1 MNKKLLTAAMA
12 AAIAAPLA
20 TPTVVSADTTVYGRI
35 NNAVVY
41 RDYGEDDTQTDGQ
54 IDVESN
60 ASRFGFKGSE
70 DLGNGLKALFQME
83 FAVDTAN
90 GVATSSSNVSN
101 RLGWAGLSGAWGTG
115 AIGRQWTPYYG
126 AVNKTD
132 IFQMAQFNDFI
143 LAGTVKVSSSGTEG
157 SIDNTTGRIGDAIAY
172 VSPTFFGGLSASL
185 AVIAAS
191 ESDLPNLNE
200 ELFDVYNPAINWNRG
215 GLSVG
220 LSAMMFQGD
229 DDNSDY
235 DDLGALDDT
244 QYGVSAKYT
253 YKKMFAV
260 IGQFESYD
268 GDDSMYA
275 IAGEYYFG
283 NNTLRALYAYTDM
296 DSDGLIGV
304 AGSIARDNG
313 DVGEDLSNMDKS
325 YNTYELELQHN
336 FSKRTL
342 MYVSYKDSDLMGTSR
357 SRHGKIEDE
366 DGYKWGMGLRH
377 DF

>member
-1 MNKKLLTAAMA
+1 MNKKLLTVAMA

-35 NNAVVY
+35 NNALAY
-41 RDYGEDDTQTDGQ
+41 RDYGQNNTNNDGQ
-54 IDVESN
+54 LDVESN

-90 GVATSSSNVSN
+90 GVATSGGVNN
-101 RLGWAGLSGAWGTG
+101 RLGWVGLSGGWGTA

-132 IFQMAQFNDFI
+132 IFQM
-143 LAGTVKVSSSGTEG
+143 SGTNSYTLAQTAKTIITG
-157 SIDNTTGRIGDAIAY
+157 DSDSANDIDNTTGRIGDTVAY

-185 AVIAAS
+185 ALVAAA
-191 ESDLPNLNE
+191 EDDLPNLNNE
-200 ELFDVYNPAINWNRG
+200 AIDVYNPAINWNSG

-220 LSAMMFQGD
+220 ASALVYQGD
-229 DDNSDY
+229 DDNDVGSKNDFNEF
-235 DDLGALDDT
+235 DNT

-253 YKKMFAV
+253 YNKMFAI
-260 IGQFESYD
+260 IGQWENYD
-268 GDDSMYA
+268 GDDNMYA
-275 IAGEYYFG
+275 VGGEYYFG
-283 NNTLRALYAYTDM
+283 NNTLRALYAYTDL
-296 DSDGLIGV
+296 DEDGYLSLGGN
-304 AGSIARDNG
+304 ATRDL
-313 DVGEDLSNMDKS
+313 DDDYS
-325 YNTYELELQHN
+325 TYQVELQHN

-342 MYVSYKDSDLMGTSR
+342 MYVSYLNSDLMGTSTENSGAANER
-357 SRHGKIEDE
+357 TNDE
-366 DGYKWGMGLRH
+366 DGSKFAIGLRH